1 MDATVPKQTNVF
13 SKISKEDLA
22 AIKKVKE
29 ILLPL
34 KEKYNLSFNDL
45 QKLLDGQLAFP
56 LEILSRRLTF
66 LESVVKYLKENKELS
81 LREISKEIGRDERN
95 VWHIFD
101 KSNKKYPERFT
112 ISEVSYWIPISI
124 LNSNLSSLEALVSYL
139 KNKFSL
145 SFHEIAVLLKRDDRT
160 VWTVYQRAKN
170 KNEKQK

>member
-22 AIKKVKE
+22 AINKVKE

-34 KEKYNLSFNDL
+34 KEKYNLSFKDL
-45 QKLLDGQLAFP
+45 QKLLEEQLTFP
-56 LEILSRRLTF
+56 LEILSKHLTF

-81 LREISKEIGRDERN
+81 LRKISRKIGRDERN
-95 VWHIFD
+95 VWHIFN
-101 KSNKKYPERFT
+101 KANKKYPERFT
-112 ISEVSYWIPISI
+112 ISEVSYWVPVSI
-124 LNSNLSSLEALVSYL
+124 LDSNLSSLEALVFYL

-145 SFHEIAVLLKRDDRT
+145 SFHEIAVLLKRNDRT